1 MNKRSDLM
9 MVRWGGVNNKK
20 WGLQRLGMLLLLLMN
35 GYEDGRMTGL
45 QTSLHTSINE

>member
-20 WGLQRLGMLLLLLMN
+20 LGLQRLDMLLLINCYM
-35 GYEDGRMTGL
+35 DGIKAGL